1 MAAPAPGVSGALGL
15 MPWTRAW
22 CGMSQGNSGENRLPE
37 AMQRCRA
44 HVAVPPSPQPRR
56 DRGRAVP
63 SGVGPGEGE
72 AGPKAPTQH
81 HGCT

>member
-22 CGMSQGNSGENRLPE
+22 CEMSQGNSGENRLPE
-37 AMQRCRA
+37 AM
-44 HVAVPPSPQPRR
+44 PPSPQPRR

-63 SGVGPGEGE
+63 SGAGPGEGE